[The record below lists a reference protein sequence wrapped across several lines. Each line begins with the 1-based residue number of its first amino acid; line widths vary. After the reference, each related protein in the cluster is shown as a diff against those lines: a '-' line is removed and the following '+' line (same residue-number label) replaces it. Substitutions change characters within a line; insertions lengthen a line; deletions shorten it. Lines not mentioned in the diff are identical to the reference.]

1 MNTITAI
8 SPSTEPS
15 GYHCPENFFVV
26 DPDAPALKDGVL
38 GIQLQRISCLVLAAI
53 DEIEKDEKLIA
64 TVLLE
69 TIETLVDQVT
79 DLVSHDERARA
90 QARRSQ
96 AIAQAE
102 EV

>member
-1 MNTITAI
+1 MNTTNQDIPA
-8 SPSTEPS
+8 TES
-15 GYHCPENFFVV
+15 SKFYCPENFFVV

-79 DLVSHDERARA
+79 DLVSHDEK
-90 QARRSQ
+90 ARRSQ
-96 AIAQAE
+96 TTAQAAG
-102 EV
+102 V